1 MYTPRAASPLAQC
14 LRCSVP
20 WVGSST
26 RKWSGTSAGSPV
38 GKGYM
43 WYDTP
48 PLAGLPLRY
57 RKYLWSNQLLQSKSV
72 IAFYC
77 HDPDR
82 QNFVFSIS

>member
-57 RKYLWSNQLLQSKSV
+57 RKYLWSNQLNFNPSPSSPF
-72 IAFYC
+72 IATILIGRILFF
-77 HDPDR
+77 
-82 QNFVFSIS
+82 Q